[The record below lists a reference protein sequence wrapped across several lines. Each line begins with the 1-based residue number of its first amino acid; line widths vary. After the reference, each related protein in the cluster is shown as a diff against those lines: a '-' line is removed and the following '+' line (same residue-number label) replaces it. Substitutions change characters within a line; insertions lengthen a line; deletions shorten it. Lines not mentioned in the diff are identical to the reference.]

1 MHSLLQV
8 SSSPLHPCRHPWW
21 TFLGTAISG
30 IPGSFVTKTAP
41 SPMVPWPLHIVPSLR
56 FEPLSSCS
64 FLVFK
69 TSSTWGL
76 LPINKL
82 GCQLE
87 TQLWCLWST
96 ASVLTLREDCPV
108 IPVKQQRF
116 HFSDRSLLSITAVS
130 GPGDQHTQI
139 LNPRCHTQR
148 LYPKSCQAC
157 SVSLRNFTSQTSA
170 EHTYL
175 RFTDF

>member
-1 MHSLLQV
+1 MISWLQKAWAILLPQARHSQCAQLVTGFHL
-8 SSSPLHPCRHPWW
+8 STPPLAPSLVDFPRHR
-21 TFLGTAISG
+21 ISG

-41 SPMVPWPLHIVPSLR
+41 SLMVPWPLHIVPSLR

-87 TQLWCLWST
+87 TQLWCPWST
-96 ASVLTLREDCPV
+96 ASVCYSEGR
-108 IPVKQQRF
+108 
-116 HFSDRSLLSITAVS
+116 LS
-130 GPGDQHTQI
+130 
-139 LNPRCHTQR
+139 CH
-148 LYPKSCQAC
+148 PSEAAK
-157 SVSLRNFTSQTSA
+157 VSL
-170 EHTYL
+170 
-175 RFTDF
+175 